1 MLTCSASIPCPGEMG
16 ASIHISGTASSI
28 IDTVFVCRS
37 TGTVPRRLIS
47 RLSVDIAQMVRDDI
61 AKLVLGGV
69 APTAGDIR
77 CVRYGHIIRLA
88 VWHLRTAWDS
98 ALPVA
103 ERLAAVSNWIAKE
116 MGGVTAT
123 LDQLRDEISKF
134 PKFQSCVHEE
144 GGAYAA
150 ENDSIAF

>member
-1 MLTCSASIPCPGEMG
+1 
-16 ASIHISGTASSI
+16 
-28 IDTVFVCRS
+28 
-37 TGTVPRRLIS
+37 
-47 RLSVDIAQMVRDDI
+47 
-61 AKLVLGGV
+61 
-69 APTAGDIR
+69 
-77 CVRYGHIIRLA
+77 
-88 VWHLRTAWDS
+88 
-98 ALPVA
+98 VA